1 MKTTIFI
8 LAIIIFNNAES
19 NSQKYDFKWLMGYSF
34 ADNPYDTGW
43 GCAIMDF
50 DTPDGNPIFYEEKYK
65 RIDFLASGANICDIN
80 GNYLFA
86 CNGGY
91 VEGPNDS
98 LMLNGDDLGNDI
110 KYPELGVVGSQNTLI
125 LPDLENSNSY
135 ILFNKI
141 FYYFENYG
149 LSIKS
154 LEHSI
159 VDMKRNKNNGELISR
174 RNLTLSDTLDSAS
187 LIATKHAN
195 GKDWWIII
203 SEDTKVGYYIFFLS
217 GRVVKLHNYF
227 NFKIK
232 KSRGE
237 SGQTFFS
244 QCGNYIATAAGD
256 GLLNRYNLFF
266 MKFNRCSG
274 EIEYFQKKF
283 VPFQKITWDAGCSF
297 SPDSKY
303 LYYATLDTLYQFP
316 ILGDSL
322 GNIRVS
328 GIYDGFIELTSGGFT
343 TSTQFG
349 PMQTAP
355 DGKIYFQTTYPTRSL
370 HVIHNP
376 DRDHFNC
383 NFRQHDIYS
392 PTLRICLP
400 NFPNYRLGPID
411 GSICDTLGID
421 NIPWCH
427 WRYNQDSTDFL
438 NFYFTDL
445 SAYEVEEWYW
455 DFGDPASPDNKSREV
470 NPIHRF
476 SATGVYDVCLI
487 VKNKNGADTL
497 CRTVRIGV
505 VGNKDETR
513 QIIDIQSWP
522 NPFSEFMV
530 INILDYNPQ
539 DMYIE
544 ISDLNGKSIYHSKAR
559 QGSHWITTENWP
571 SGVYFV
577 RIFERGELI
586 HTEKM
591 IRKSGG

>member
-1 MKTTIFI
+1 MKTILTIVFINLIFI
-8 LAIIIFNNAES
+8 LNLS
-19 NSQKYDFKWLMGYSF
+19 SQKYDFKWLMGQSF

-65 RIDFLASGANICDIN
+65 LIDFLASSANICDIN

-135 ILFNKI
+135 FLFNKI

-283 VPFQKITWDAGCSF
+283 VPFQKIIWDAGCAF

-316 ILGDSL
+316 IVGDSL
-322 GNIRVS
+322 GDREIA
-328 GIYDGFIELTSGGFT
+328 GIYDGFREDIGGNFMN
-343 TSTQFG
+343 STEFG
-349 PMQTAP
+349 PMQFAP
-355 DGKIYFQTTYPTRSL
+355 DGKIYFQEIGLQSRSM

-376 DRDHFNC
+376 NEDHENC
-383 NFRQHDIYS
+383 NFKQHDIYS
-392 PTLRICLP
+392 PTIKMCLP

-411 GSICDTLGID
+411 GSICDSLGID
-421 NIPWCH
+421 NVPRCH

-455 DFGDPASPDNKSREV
+455 DFGDPASPGNKSREV

-476 SATGVYDVCLI
+476 SALGVYEVCLI
-487 VKNKNGADTL
+487 VKNKNDADTL

-505 VGNKDETR
+505 VSNKDEFITD
-513 QIIDIQSWP
+513 IEIQSWP
-522 NPFSEFMV
+522 NPFSHTMV

-539 DMYIE
+539 NMLIDITD
-544 ISDLNGKSIYHSKAR
+544 IHGNRVHSQKAK
-559 QGSHWITTENWP
+559 QGSHLIDTKDWLP
-571 SGVYFV
+571 GVYLVRVYERDELWFV
-577 RIFERGELI
+577 K
-586 HTEKM
+586 KM
-591 IRKSGG
+591 VKI